1 MKLSRFILLPIT
13 LPVAA
18 LIIPCVHA
26 QATSEDVLVDEV
38 LVWGTE
44 VRASSISL
52 DERAIA
58 IKQADHISD
67 LLRTIPG
74 VDVGGSHSLNQ
85 RITIRSMD
93 DKDLRISIDG
103 ADQNNYMYHHMG
115 NLHINADILGS
126 VDVEVGTNSVVSGG
140 LGGAVRFETKSAK
153 QLLDIGESVG
163 GRAQYAVGDNS
174 GVAITLTGYG
184 QLTDSLDLVVYHNSL
199 DRDNYDV
206 GGGKILD
213 FSGNVVS
220 GTDGKVRGLEGELK
234 DTLVKLGLDI
244 SDRQRL
250 ELGYEA
256 YQDRG
261 DYSYRPDMGL
271 ATDLAITNSLGI
283 PLLWATELN
292 RDTFTL
298 NYDLLLDEHTV
309 KLAVFST
316 ESALDR
322 DESGWAQNARFVS
335 SAGIIEGS
343 AENKGVNLLVE
354 SEMGQHVFTYGLDII
369 DYDTSYLANYLNGT
383 RESSAEGAKKTALY
397 LQDKITLSNRFAV
410 IPGVRYSS
418 FDIDSVVVNDSFSD
432 TSLSLAGEFELTEN
446 SVVTLSSTQLF
457 QGPEVGEVFTGAG
470 LFDSAN
476 QTIEAEDGL
485 NTELSFA
492 FEDQMLGADKFSF
505 GATFFKTQID
515 NYIYDYATPPPSVQ
529 ARTWKDNVG
538 NLELDGLEAYV
549 SFEKGNFSALLTYSN
564 TDSELEAFAEYAELD
579 GARLDRTQGDTVS
592 FNLDYRLERYN
603 LELHWDVL
611 SVGSVDQGLDL
622 DGATAN
628 NAKDSFTVHNL
639 SARWMPSSL
648 EGVEFTIGV
657 DNVLD
662 EYYAS
667 QSSRTGLSRHPL
679 FGELYLLDYEPGRN
693 VKATLAYQF

>member
-1 MKLSRFILLPIT
+1 
-13 LPVAA
+13 
-18 LIIPCVHA
+18 
-26 QATSEDVLVDEV
+26 
-38 LVWGTE
+38 
-44 VRASSISL
+44 
-52 DERAIA
+52 
-58 IKQADHISD
+58 
-67 LLRTIPG
+67 
-74 VDVGGSHSLNQ
+74 
-85 RITIRSMD
+85 
-93 DKDLRISIDG
+93 
-103 ADQNNYMYHHMG
+103 
-115 NLHINADILGS
+115 
-126 VDVEVGTNSVVSGG
+126 
-140 LGGAVRFETKSAK
+140 
-153 QLLDIGESVG
+153 
-163 GRAQYAVGDNS
+163 
-174 GVAITLTGYG
+174 
-184 QLTDSLDLVVYHNSL
+184 
-199 DRDNYDV
+199 
-206 GGGKILD
+206 
-213 FSGNVVS
+213 
-220 GTDGKVRGLEGELK
+220 VRGLEGELK

-298 NYDLLLDEHTV
+298 NYDLLLNEHTV

-418 FDIDSVVVNDSFSD
+418 FDIDSAVVNDSFSD

-446 SVVTLSSTQLF
+446 SVVKLSSTQLF

-470 LFDSAN
+470 LFDSVN

-492 FEDQMLGADKFSF
+492 FEDQILGADKFSF

-549 SFEKGNFSALLTYSN
+549 SFEKAGFSALLTYSN

-592 FNLDYRLERYN
+592 FNLDYRLEKYN

-611 SVGSVDQGLDL
+611 SVGSVGQGLDL
-622 DGATAN
+622 DGASAN

-648 EGVEFTIGV
+648 EGVEFTFGV
-657 DNVLD
+657 DNVFD

-667 QSSRTGLSRHPL
+667 HSSRTGLSRHPL

-693 VKATLAYQF
+693 LKATLAYQF